1 VTSKRESAIQLAKQG
16 HRVFPLVMNGKTPA
30 LDSNWRK
37 VATSDP
43 AKVHDMWTCPVMD
56 AEQDYNIGIA
66 LPADTFVFDE
76 DSRDGKEGAKSREL
90 LEVIYEPLA
99 PTFTVRTPSGGTH
112 RYYRTPRPVG
122 NSSSKLAKHIDIKS
136 EGGFVVAPGST
147 IDGKPYEVIVAG
159 YPANAPEWLL
169 TLAGQPRER
178 AATVDTSPLTELDSA
193 AAIARATE
201 WLQTKAPEAGTYAVA
216 ARVKDFGISQERATE
231 LLLDHWP
238 PAESKG
244 EEHVAF
250 RVANA
255 YRYGQ
260 NAPGISSAEAE
271 FDAVEI
277 DPPKTVKRRGVY
289 FQMWQDIRPNFDQPY
304 LIDGVIDQGTM
315 VVTYGDSNTGKTYV
329 KVDQAFHIAA
339 GRDWNGHK
347 VKQGAVVYI
356 AAEGGGGFGKRV
368 AAFKKKYGLEDLP
381 FAVVPCAVDMFSE
394 HGDTG
399 KLVKLVR
406 EVEERTGQKVVLI
419 VVDTLA
425 RAMAGG
431 DESTSVDMGKF
442 IANCDRLRQACG
454 ATVNIIHHTGK
465 DRSKGAR
472 GSSALRAATDTE
484 IEIGVGTLAVTKQ
497 RDMAKGAEMRFEL
510 EALEIGHRADGKAVT
525 ACVVRWLAE
534 NEFVDQLTPQAEKMF
549 EVLEGLIAARRD
561 EIDEA
566 EGDGEGDKS
575 DIRIPWAEWQMS
587 LLSELKGPRGKPM
600 SRTVLF
606 RHRLELSQTGR
617 VKKDHSNQWYI

>member
-178 AATVDTSPLTELDSA
+178 AAAVDTSPLTELDSA

-231 LLLDHWP
+231 MLLDHWP

-244 EEHVAF
+244 EEHVSF

-260 NAPGISSAEAE
+260 NAPGIASAEAE
-271 FDAVEI
+271 FEPVEI
-277 DPPKTVKRRGVY
+277 DAAKTVKRKGLYAVR
-289 FQMWQDIRPNFDQPY
+289 WSDAKPILDQPY
-304 LIDGVIDQGTM
+304 LIDDMIGLGAM
-315 VVTYGDSNTGKTYV
+315 VVTYGDSNAGKTWI
-329 KVDQAFHIAA
+329 KLDQCFHIAA
-339 GRDWNGHK
+339 GRDWNGKK
-347 VKQGAVVYI
+347 VKQGLVVYV
-356 AAEGGGGFGKRV
+356 AAEGGTGFLNRIE
-368 AAFKKKYGLEDLP
+368 AFKRHYDTPNLP
-381 FAVVPCAVDMFSE
+381 FSLVPCPINLFSDNA
-394 HGDTG
+394 DTAR
-399 KLVKLVR
+399 LVKLIR
-406 EVEERTGQKVVLI
+406 AEEEHFGQKCVLVVI
-419 VVDTLA
+419 DTLA

-431 DESTSVDMGKF
+431 DENTAKDMGQF
-442 IANCDRLRQACG
+442 VDNVDRVRAATG
-454 ATVNIIHHTGK
+454 ATADVIHHTGK
-465 DRSKGAR
+465 DSSKGAR

-484 IEIGVGTLAVTKQ
+484 FEVRPGVLSIGKQ
-497 RDMAKGAEMRFEL
+497 RDLPGGADMNFEL
-510 EALEIGHRADGKAVT
+510 VSVDVGVRPDGKTVT
-525 ACVVRWLAE
+525 ACVVRWVTVS
-534 NEFVDQLTPQAEKMF
+534 EFDDRLTPQAQQMLD
-549 EVLEGLIAARRD
+549 VLEELIAAERD
-561 EIDEA
+561 KIDEEKGA
-566 EGDGEGDKS
+566 GEGDKS
-575 DIRIPWAEWQMS
+575 DIRIAWQVWQMS
-587 LLSELKGPRGKPM
+587 LLSCLIGARGKPV

-606 RHRLELSQTGR
+606 RLRHELSQTGR
-617 VKKDHSNQWYI
+617 VKKDHKNQWYI